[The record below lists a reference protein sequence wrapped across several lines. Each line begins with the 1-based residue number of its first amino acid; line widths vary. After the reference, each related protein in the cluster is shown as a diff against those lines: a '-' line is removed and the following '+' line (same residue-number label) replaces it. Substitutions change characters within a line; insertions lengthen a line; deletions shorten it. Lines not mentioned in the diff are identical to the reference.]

1 MRAVVIK
8 SLVFTLVTVAATA
21 ALAATIRNS
30 AGGSGEGYTALFS
43 DATSLNKG
51 DDVRVAGVKVGTVKD
66 IEVADDSVAKVSFTV
81 RDDVD
86 LAAGTTAQLRF
97 RNVVGQRYV
106 ALEQPAASEAG
117 GTLKAGH
124 TFGLDETRPALDLTV
139 LFNGFQP
146 LFRLLDPDDV
156 NTLSAQVISVFQGE
170 GATVETLLSS
180 TASLTSTL
188 AEKDQV
194 IGELIDSLS
203 SVLGTVQE
211 RSGQLD
217 RTVVTLDRLVTGLA
231 EDRET
236 IGDAADGLGDL
247 AVSVAG
253 LLEDGRAPLKDSIA
267 GLGALAGN
275 LSADSATLDRFLK
288 TLPTKIDR
296 IGRTASYGSWL
307 NFYVCSIEGRI
318 PVPEGYVGDVG
329 AQPVAGRCQE

>member
-1 MRAVVIK
+1 MRAIVIK

-30 AGGSGEGYTALFS
+30 AGGSGEDYTALFS

-51 DDVRVAGVKVGTVKD
+51 DDVRVAGVKVGTVQD
-66 IEVADDSVAKVSFTV
+66 VAVADDSVAKVSFTV
-81 RDDVD
+81 RDDIE

-106 ALEQPAASEAG
+106 ALEQPPSSEAG
-117 GTLKAGH
+117 TTLQAGH
-124 TFGLDETRPALDLTV
+124 TFGLDETKPALDLTV

-146 LFRLLDPDDV
+146 LFRLLDPEDV

-188 AEKDQV
+188 AEKDEV
-194 IGELIDSLS
+194 IGELVDSLS
-203 SVLGTVQE
+203 SVLGTVQQ

-217 RTVVTLDRLVTGLA
+217 QTIVTLDRLVTGLA
-231 EDRET
+231 QDRKT

-247 AVSVAG
+247 GVSVAE

-267 GLGALAGN
+267 GLGALSGN
-275 LSADSATLDRFLK
+275 LAADAATLETFLQ

-296 IGRTASYGSWL
+296 IGRIGSYGSWL

-329 AQPVAGRCQE
+329 AEPVAGRCQE